1 MLHGIDVGR
10 RVKGG
15 KVVFSLL
22 LLLIYLVHHAGW
34 IECCSTDGGDGED
47 RRLRYFYN
55 RQVVYLRLQKDALQA
70 TLYFTFLLYVFL
82 SVL

>member
-1 MLHGIDVGR
+1 MGGR
-10 RVKGG
+10 
-15 KVVFSLL
+15 VVFFYNYYYRD
-22 LLLIYLVHHAGW
+22 IYLLRHAGW
-34 IECCSTDGGDGED
+34 MECCSTDGGDGED